1 LDADALKR
9 ILTEPKNALVK
20 QYTKLFAMDD
30 IELVVKPDVIDFIT
44 DKAIEFGLGARGLR
58 SLCEAILLDAM
69 YELPTQKETK
79 VVVTR
84 AYAEDKLAKTAMS
97 KLRAA

>member
-1 LDADALKR
+1 
-9 ILTEPKNALVK
+9 TE
-20 QYTKLFAMDD
+20 
-30 IELVVKPDVIDFIT
+30 
-44 DKAIEFGLGARGLR
+44 KAIEFGLGARGLR

-69 YELPTQKETK
+69 YELPTQNEKK
-79 VVVTR
+79 VVVTK